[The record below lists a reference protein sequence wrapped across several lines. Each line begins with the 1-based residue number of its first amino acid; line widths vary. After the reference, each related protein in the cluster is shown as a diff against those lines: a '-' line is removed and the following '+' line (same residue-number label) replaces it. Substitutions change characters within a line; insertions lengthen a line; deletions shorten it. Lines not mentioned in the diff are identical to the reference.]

1 MKTFNEYLKLKESKN
16 YDKNRKRAAERAK
29 ERNAARDAAGMTG
42 RREGETYT
50 DSSGVRRHT
59 SGAKMPKTNSETG
72 TGHDS

>member
-42 RREGETYT
+42 R
-50 DSSGVRRHT
+50 
-59 SGAKMPKTNSETG
+59 
-72 TGHDS
+72 